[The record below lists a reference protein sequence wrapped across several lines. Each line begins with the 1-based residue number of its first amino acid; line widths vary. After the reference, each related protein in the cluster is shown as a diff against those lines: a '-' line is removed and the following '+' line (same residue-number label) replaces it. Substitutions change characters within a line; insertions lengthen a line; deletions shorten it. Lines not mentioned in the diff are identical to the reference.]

1 MTFLLFYL
9 RLLAEEVE
17 LGDVVAVAAL
27 AAYPD
32 SMNQQ
37 ETNQS
42 KKKRNSLPPK
52 DLIMILYSSFPI
64 LFNCA
69 M

>member
-1 MTFLLFYL
+1 LFYL

-17 LGDVVAVAAL
+17 LEDVVAVAAL
-27 AAYPD
+27 VAYPD

-42 KKKRNSLPPK
+42 KKKRNSLPPEGFDNDSLLK
-52 DLIMILYSSFPI
+52 FSYSF
-64 LFNCA
+64 
-69 M
+69 